1 MDHSLVAKKK
11 EMETLI
17 ERKRVIKLS
26 MVSLIGLIKNPKID
40 RKGGFAIGNKN
51 TERWSHNGIGEEK
64 RTERTESEFLRTVG
78 IEEIGNSMEEE
89 EMQVVNER
97 GGNWLRR
104 KKKKKKLPRG
114 TKKTPILE
122 MVRRYVNYS
131 KWDNWCASA
140 GCPYC
145 RKPPMSIARSL
156 KPPRWIDIRK
166 YQRSTELLVK
176 KAPFQR
182 LCREICQKNRWDV
195 RFQSAALEAL
205 QVAIEAYLVEIFQES
220 QNYAIHAGRVTI
232 MKKDMQLA
240 RRVRG
245 NNEESDSDDNSDDYY
260 SDDDDY

>member
-1 MDHSLVAKKK
+1 
-11 EMETLI
+11 
-17 ERKRVIKLS
+17 
-26 MVSLIGLIKNPKID
+26 
-40 RKGGFAIGNKN
+40 
-51 TERWSHNGIGEEK
+51 
-64 RTERTESEFLRTVG
+64 
-78 IEEIGNSMEEE
+78 
-89 EMQVVNER
+89 
-97 GGNWLRR
+97 
-104 KKKKKKLPRG
+104 
-114 TKKTPILE
+114 
-122 MVRRYVNYS
+122 
-131 KWDNWCASA
+131 
-140 GCPYC
+140 
-145 RKPPMSIARSL
+145 MSIARSL
-156 KPPRWIDIRK
+156 KPPRWMCAPRMMAVPPPSPRKRGLYLPTPALRDIRK